1 MGLIEK
7 LFGKKNEIK
16 EAKQVSINI
25 EDYNLYNINDSEW
38 KTITDYAKYISNIL
52 PLYVSNL
59 NTSHQFHPDNLI
71 RFSDIWFKTE
81 AKNRTIDIEE
91 SRMIEFLGI
100 SLGMYVS
107 DIYGMV
113 WGNMADIKNKVNGNV
128 SVVCGLIDNESQTLF
143 FPISTFENE
152 VYKTKG
158 YIETEMRRIEKSVS
172 SKNKKPDLDE
182 NFEEFINYAKSNG
195 KSADAVRVW
204 KKILSQP
211 KWYFVTTYKENI
223 QEQVPFVG
231 IYDNNP
237 SYLVFTSNEK
247 ALEFS
252 RADKRFSDSEGN
264 SAIISMTVENA
275 LKMIFKGE
283 SQGIFGLRFNEN
295 DININADIN
304 IPISILKKLTE
315 TK

>member
-1 MGLIEK
+1 MGFIEN

-16 EAKQVSINI
+16 DVKQVSNNI
-25 EDYNLYNINDSEW
+25 DDYKLYNINDSEW
-38 KTITDYAKYISNIL
+38 ETITEYAKYISKIL

-59 NTSHQFHPDNLI
+59 NTSHPLHPDNLI
-71 RFSDIWFKTE
+71 GLSDIWFKTE
-81 AKNRTIDIEE
+81 AKNRMIDIEE

-100 SLGMYVS
+100 SLGMYIS

-113 WGNMADIKNKVNGNV
+113 WGNIADIKNKIDDNV

-158 YIETEMRRIEKSVS
+158 YIETEIQRIEKSVS
-172 SKNKKPDLDE
+172 SKKPDLDK

-211 KWYFVTTYKENI
+211 KWYFVSTYKENI
-223 QEQVPFVG
+223 QERVPFVG
-231 IYDNNP
+231 IYDNKP

-252 RADKRFSDSEGN
+252 QADKRFLDSEGN
-264 SAIISMTVENA
+264 SAIISMSVESA
-275 LKMIFKGE
+275 LTMIYKGE
-283 SQGIFGLRFNEN
+283 TQGIFGLRVNEN
-295 DININADIN
+295 DININANIN
-304 IPISILKKLTE
+304 IPISILKKLIE